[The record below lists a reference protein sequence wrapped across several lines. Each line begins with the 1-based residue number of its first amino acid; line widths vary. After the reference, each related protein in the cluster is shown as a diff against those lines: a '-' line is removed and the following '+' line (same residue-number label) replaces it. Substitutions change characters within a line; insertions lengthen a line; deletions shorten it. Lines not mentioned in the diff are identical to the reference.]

1 MLALNRQII
10 KGHSR
15 VQQGNYSLS
24 GLVGFDMHGK
34 TVGVVGTGKIGRC
47 TAAILLGMGRGPSL
61 YSLTPVCSHTP
72 HVRHVRVAAAS
83 PRVFRLGG
91 SVRLFTPKIKPP

>member
-1 MLALNRQII
+1 MKFNSHHYVAEHAVALMLALNRQII

-34 TVGVVGTGKIGRC
+34 TVGLVGTGKIGRC
-47 TAAILLGMGRGPSL
+47 TAAILLGMGRG
-61 YSLTPVCSHTP
+61 
-72 HVRHVRVAAAS
+72 R
-83 PRVFRLGG
+83 
-91 SVRLFTPKIKPP
+91 